1 MNSLSQLIERKAGE
15 FSASEERL
23 ARDLLE
29 HPELWGFES
38 SSQLAKRLEMH
49 RSTIVRFA
57 KRLGLGGFPALQR
70 KVRAAYLRI
79 HASSKDLTLT
89 HSDITRSD
97 ITRDTLVH
105 AIYERELRNLRET
118 YNTLDLEGLEATAR
132 GLAAARQVMVFGRRF
147 SYPIALSMSMALWSM
162 RDGVRLAPEPG
173 GSSIHML
180 FDLGPEDYALVVS
193 IRRHST
199 EVQRVLKYLA
209 QAEVPHTLLTDSSPN
224 NNVPSRARVLR
235 AYVGSATILESYT
248 ALSSLSHAL
257 LALVGNLLPGRTNR
271 LKRVE
276 RAWQTF
282 NEL

>member
-70 KVRAAYLRI
+70 KVRAAYLKI

-89 HSDITRSD
+89 HSD

-118 YNTLDLEGLEATAR
+118 YDTLDLEGLEATAQ

-257 LALVGNLLPGRTNR
+257 LALVGNLLPGGTSR

-276 RAWQTF
+276 QAWQTF